1 MCKETEAIYNSGLVG
16 KGYTEIVS
24 IDGVDEVDWSAI
36 SVLTD
41 GKGNYWVGT
50 DCGCSCNR
58 AFELYNGIDDFTGP
72 MTLDQAK
79 ESVFE
84 EVKND
89 RLVCSDYKLDDDQ
102 SVREFVE
109 QQFGN
114 TDATDAA
121 DTDDALVEEETGKQ
135 PQDGDGRQ

>member
-1 MCKETEAIYNSGLVG
+1 MCKETETIYNSGLLG
-16 KGYTEIVS
+16 KGYAEVVS
-24 IDGVDEVDWSAI
+24 IDGVDEVEWSAI

-50 DCGCSCNR
+50 DCGCSCNS
-58 AFELYNGIDDFTGP
+58 AFELYNGIEDFTGP

-79 ESVFE
+79 ESVFS

-89 RLVCSDYKLDDDQ
+89 RLVCSDYELGDDQ

-109 QQFGN
+109 QQFDN
-114 TDATDAA
+114 TDTPNATNTA
-121 DTDDALVEEETGKQ
+121 DIQVEE
-135 PQDGDGRQ
+135 

>member
-1 MCKETEAIYNSGLVG
+1 MCKDTETIYNSGLVG

-114 TDATDAA
+114 TDATD
-121 DTDDALVEEETGKQ
+121 TQVEEETVKRS
-135 PQDGDGRQ
+135 QDGDGRQ

>member
-1 MCKETEAIYNSGLVG
+1 MCKDTETIYNSGLVG

-50 DCGCSCNR
+50 DCGCSCNS

-89 RLVCSDYKLDDDQ
+89 RLVCRDYKLGDDQ

-109 QQFGN
+109 QQFNN
-114 TDATDAA
+114 TDTA
-121 DTDDALVEEETGKQ
+121 DSQVEEETGKQ
-135 PQDGDGRQ
+135 PQYGDGRQ

>member
-1 MCKETEAIYNSGLVG
+1 MCKETETIYNSGLVG
-16 KGYTEIVS
+16 KGYSEIVS

-89 RLVCSDYKLDDDQ
+89 SLVCSDYKLDDDQ

-114 TDATDAA
+114 TDATDTA

-135 PQDGDGRQ
+135 PQDGDGHQ